1 MPEYDGNIITVVSN
15 ILVDELNH
23 NKLND
28 QELQRMNAN
37 AVKNGIRTILKNK
50 EILVSKI
57 TFSKVES
64 KESCRKII
72 GKIEIT
78 LDDVSGVQL
87 DVLKSSIDDYLYSI
101 GIDYYGL
108 SLDI

>member
-23 NKLND
+23 NKLNG

-50 EILVSKI
+50 EILVS
-57 TFSKVES
+57 
-64 KESCRKII
+64 
-72 GKIEIT
+72 
-78 LDDVSGVQL
+78 
-87 DVLKSSIDDYLYSI
+87 
-101 GIDYYGL
+101 
-108 SLDI
+108 